1 MSCLAFVR
9 CVCGTKPVCT
19 FDFIN
24 HNFLIQC
31 PNSKCKYRLK
41 SKSDNMAVAIINWRS
56 LVDFGKKHQTSAANN
71 SEELKR
77 ICAGGGRNDGNG
89 SSQLDAHS
97 FLEASLKPD
106 PESGFGA
113 RADSDADPRRFI
125 DYNDPELL
133 AGSEMLGRL
142 LSEYTPFGIPASP
155 NPEVAFIRRIGGHA
169 SGGGGPC

>member
-113 RADSDADPRRFI
+113 RADSNPDPRRI
-125 DYNDPELL
+125 DFENPAVLEDFR
-133 AGSEMLGRL
+133 AFMNGASEG
-142 LSEYTPFGIPASP
+142 PIGIPQP
-155 NPEVAFIRRIGGHA
+155 RNPMVAFIRGIGGHA